1 MLYGCESWILSESH
15 LALLESCQAEIDKR
29 TLGLSKYHSNANTLI
44 GLHWPSVTSTIL
56 IRKLG
61 FLAKLLKGE
70 EKLSAQVLRTL
81 ACEDIY
87 NISLIQQCHTLEHLV
102 GTNHLQSFLQ
112 DFATITLSDI
122 KKDILDKDWKHTLH
136 LASSHPS
143 LAIVTVSSSV
153 ASSWNSFWDEALD
166 YGVRGTRLMQ
176 SLLAPSLDPSSGTDY
191 ALTVMERSEMTCRFI
206 SIYSPFISQPLV
218 PKTLHTGWKK
228 RTSQSCS
235 N

>member
-1 MLYGCESWILSESH
+1 
-15 LALLESCQAEIDKR
+15 
-29 TLGLSKYHSNANTLI
+29 
-44 GLHWPSVTSTIL
+44 VTSRIL

-87 NISLIQQCHTLEHLV
+87 NISLIQQCRTLEHLI
-102 GTNHLQSFLQ
+102 GTNHLLSFLQ

-122 KKDILDKDWKHTLH
+122 KKYILDKDWKRTLH
-136 LASSHPS
+136 LASSHSS

-166 YGVRGTRLMQ
+166 FDYGVRGTRLMQ
-176 SLLAPSLDPSSGTDY
+176 SLFSTLSRPLFGNRLCPHCNGEIRNDLSFHQHLFSIHLTTFNSQDIAHWLEEKNFPELFKLAEDISSLKFNTI
-191 ALTVMERSEMTCRFI
+191 T
-206 SIYSPFISQPLV
+206 
-218 PKTLHTGWKK
+218 
-228 RTSQSCS
+228 
-235 N
+235 